1 MRMLVRRL
9 VLTAAG
15 LALLAGCGGGSGG
28 GEDEAAPAP
37 AATSSSAAATTP
49 PPARIFT
56 TDELAAALP
65 RSSQVPSATKKL
77 VACPGGDA
85 CVDDTASVS
94 FELSRPVSAAE
105 QEKLAADEF
114 VSDFVDISASALPD
128 EAATTARLAK
138 VRGVAERYDGAF
150 DIPAKETSDTTYTPA
165 EKGRGTLDD
174 ITIEG
179 WEGFIGSRDQV
190 YTSPDGEGSKHR
202 YQASSLY
209 LVRGTNAVAVSL
221 TIMSEPQSE
230 GAAADLARRLATEYI
245 GRLG

>member
-1 MRMLVRRL
+1 MRTLVRRL
-9 VLTAAG
+9 VIVVAG
-15 LALLAGCGGGSGG
+15 LALLAACGGGSSGG
-28 GEDEAAPAP
+28 APPAP
-37 AATSSSAAATTP
+37 AATSSSATATTTA
-49 PPARIFT
+49 PARIFT

-77 VACPGGDA
+77 VACPGGDT
-85 CVDDTASVS
+85 CVDDTVSVS
-94 FELSRPVSAAE
+94 FELSRPVSADQ

-114 VSDFVDISASALPD
+114 VSDFVDVSASALSD
-128 EAATTARLAK
+128 EGAMAARLAK

-150 DIPAKETSDTTYTPA
+150 DIPSKETSDTTYTPA
-165 EKGRGTLDD
+165 EKGQGTLDD

-179 WEGFIGSRDQV
+179 WDGFIGSRDQV
-190 YTSPDGEGSKHR
+190 YTSPDGEGDKHR

-209 LVRGTNAVAVSL
+209 LVRGTNAVAISL
-221 TIMSEPQSE
+221 TIMSEPQDE